1 MLLLLAVGLGSPA
14 QAGLLGDVLDPI
26 VGEEGEEGEGGLIE
40 DILDPVLGEEGEGE
54 DGLVNEILDPILGE
68 EGEDDGGLIDD
79 ILEPILDGDGELL
92 DELLEPILDGE
103 ILDELLGVL
112 PIPILGPDAY
122 EPDNSPL
129 AAVWSGLRDITGLT
143 ALDILTRLQTHN
155 FHVEG
160 DEDWKR
166 FYALS
171 GQTVSVETLDLLSKS
186 DTFISVYRQLDE
198 GEVVSF
204 RPTECLEDAIAG
216 PNGVTLVPVA
226 CNDDVSSGVDLRRS
240 RAQFVAPRTGF
251 YYVKVQYSP
260 KPRANKDGETSGPET
275 TYNYTAMSSG
285 IFASSLFCTVQGS
298 DDDEAITNGMVELN
312 PHGIQQTYN
321 NAGVYPLDGIP
332 SGTYTLRVT
341 APGRTPHQ
349 QIVQVYAGQVQE
361 VFVSMSPVG
370 GSGNEGETEGGSP
383 AEGEGPAE
391 GEQPG
396 EGEAA
401 QAHSADFEAPHGVL
415 SLSEVLR
422 GTQLY
427 NARSYHC
434 DATTEDGYA
443 PFNGPRID
451 CTPHAGDYV
460 DSNWSLSL
468 SELLRL
474 VQLFNLG
481 TFSPCGETEDGYC
494 ANP

>member
-1 MLLLLAVGLGSPA
+1 MGVSLKGLQRYESGVVEATIGAMSLCIYDFAGIIARVDCSIFEECMKYVETNIAPNWNPFGQSCPKLVVAMLLLLAVGLGSPA

-204 RPTECLEDAIAG
+204 RRRFERRG
-216 PNGVTLVPVA
+216 PAPLARAVRRAAHRVLLCEGSIQPQA
-226 CNDDVSSGVDLRRS
+226 ARKQGRRDLR
-240 RAQFVAPRTGF
+240 
-251 YYVKVQYSP
+251 
-260 KPRANKDGETSGPET
+260 
-275 TYNYTAMSSG
+275 
-285 IFASSLFCTVQGS
+285 
-298 DDDEAITNGMVELN
+298 
-312 PHGIQQTYN
+312 
-321 NAGVYPLDGIP
+321 AGNDL
-332 SGTYTLRVT
+332 
-341 APGRTPHQ
+341 
-349 QIVQVYAGQVQE
+349 
-361 VFVSMSPVG
+361 
-370 GSGNEGETEGGSP
+370 
-383 AEGEGPAE
+383 
-391 GEQPG
+391 
-396 EGEAA
+396 
-401 QAHSADFEAPHGVL
+401 
-415 SLSEVLR
+415 
-422 GTQLY
+422 QLY
-427 NARSYHC
+427 GDVVRHIRVKPVLH
-434 DATTEDGYA
+434 G
-443 PFNGPRID
+443 
-451 CTPHAGDYV
+451 AG
-460 DSNWSLSL
+460 
-468 SELLRL
+468 E
-474 VQLFNLG
+474 
-481 TFSPCGETEDGYC
+481 
-494 ANP
+494 